1 MNLALLAILLELFL
15 GVSLHFFKFFGVILH
30 FKSFKS
36 LESIKFLES
45 LEFLDFLELDELERP
60 SIFSKLLMY
69 EMPDLTILFDIIS
82 LLCWVSVPE
91 ASFIF

>member
-30 FKSFKS
+30 FKS